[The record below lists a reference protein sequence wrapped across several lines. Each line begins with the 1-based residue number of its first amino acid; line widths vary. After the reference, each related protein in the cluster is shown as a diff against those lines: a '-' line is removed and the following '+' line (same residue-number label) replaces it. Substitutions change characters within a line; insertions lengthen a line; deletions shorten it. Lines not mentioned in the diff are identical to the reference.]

1 MKKVLLAA
9 LKDKKP
15 YTTIMKGNLQ
25 LNYLNKPKKNKKK
38 EHLISVISSI
48 RVGTVSSVL
57 ERLTVALLVS
67 F

>member
-9 LKDKKP
+9 LKDKKA

-25 LNYLNKPKKNKKK
+25 LNYLNKPKKKKK